1 MAIEKNRLWD
11 RLSVQSK
18 FTMVFILTGLI
29 IFVVNLYLFINIDS
43 VIIRINRIYDS
54 NVTVNSLSDSLDD
67 LQNSLRGYLDT
78 RSTDTMEE
86 YYRQETEFQ
95 NLLLELEDAGMPG
108 NSVIITENI
117 RNLSKNYL
125 KAADTA
131 VNARR
136 GNIVERYKISYQ
148 QALSL
153 YGYINTYLY
162 SLNNELFQHNTQSY
176 SGLVK
181 SFRTLEMISMIML
194 VVISMIDVFL
204 LTLIS
209 KNILDP
215 VQERELVMET
225 HLKDAE
231 LKYLQAQINPH
242 FLFNTLNAGAQL
254 AMMEDAERTEEYLQN
269 VAAFFRYRI
278 RKGAEAS
285 RLRDEIALVDNYIYI
300 LNVRFAGE
308 INFNKEID
316 ESALDIEMPGMILQP
331 IVENSVNHGI
341 RGIEREGHIRLTVTG
356 SEIGVRIS
364 VSDNGIGM
372 TEEQIKGILEGGY
385 VMKDQEKNSN
395 GVGVRNVI
403 ARLELYYGEKGI
415 FDIKSEGKDRGT
427 EIIIDLP
434 RKIVKNEEI
443 LHV

>member
-1 MAIEKNRLWD
+1 MANEKSRLWD

-18 FTMVFILTGLI
+18 LTMVFILTGLI
-29 IFVVNLYLFINIDS
+29 IFTVNLYLFINIDS

-54 NVTVNSLSDSLDD
+54 NVTVNSLSGSLDD

-95 NLLLELEDAGMPG
+95 KLLLVLEESDMPG

-125 KAADTA
+125 NAADTA

-162 SLNNELFQHNTQSY
+162 SLNNELFKHNTQSY

-181 SFRTLEMISMIML
+181 SFRALEMISMIML
-194 VVISMIDVFL
+194 IVISMIDVFL
-204 LTLIS
+204 LTLLS

-215 VQERELVMET
+215 VQKRELVMET

-278 RKGAEAS
+278 RKGAETS

-356 SEIGVRIS
+356 TESSVRIS

-403 ARLELYYGEKGI
+403 SRLELYYGEKGI
-415 FDIKSEGKDRGT
+415 FDIRSEGKDKGT

>member
-1 MAIEKNRLWD
+1 MENEKSRLWD

-356 SEIGVRIS
+356 TKIGVRIS

-372 TEEQIKGILEGGY
+372 TEEQIKGIIEGGY